1 MQIKANQLGR
11 HLDAGR
17 FAPIYLVYGDEPLL
31 VDEACAS
38 IVEAAEANGFSDRSR
53 FDLAIDGSLDEAL
66 AGAANLSLFASKRM
80 LDIRLPAKGLDRKG
94 SDTIRRYLGSPPPS
108 TMVLCRAPGLDWR
121 TRSSAWHKAI
131 DKAGAVVQVWPV
143 SARELPRW
151 LDQRCRAS
159 GLQLDREAL
168 SILADRVE
176 GNLLAATQ
184 EIEKLRLSGRQGP
197 IGAEEMRDAVGDSA
211 HFDTFQMID
220 TAFAGQGRARLPHG
234 AGAAAG
240 RNPHLHGDGRAGEP
254 TAPSAGSH
262 RRWHAAAAAG
272 TGTASHPR
280 RQPAR
285 RRTDPRA
292 AAHRCRAGPAIQG
305 NAARGCLAVPG
316 TDGGRDRGAATTM
329 GWRIGR
335 SICAWNASD
344 ALAPQVGGWRAP

>member
-220 TAFAGQGRARLPHG
+220 TAFAGQGARACRMARVLRQDGIPIFMVMGALVNQLRRALEVTAGGTPRLPRAR
-234 AGAAAG
+234 AQQV
-240 RNPHLHGDGRAGEP
+240 
-254 TAPSAGSH
+254 T
-262 RRWHAAAAAG
+262 
-272 TGTASHPR
+272 
-280 RQPAR
+280 
-285 RRTDPRA
+285 RA
-292 AAHRCRAGPAIQG
+292 ANRLGAERIQG
-305 NAARGCLAVPG
+305 LLRTAAVLDLQSKGMLRGDAWQSLEQMVVAIAG
-316 TDGGRDRGAATTM
+316 GHDDGLEDRAEYL
-329 GWRIGR
+329 RVER
-335 SICAWNASD
+335 
-344 ALAPQVGGWRAP
+344 Q

>member
-38 IVEAAEANGFSDRSR
+38 IVEAAAANGFSDRNR
-53 FDLAIDGSLDEAL
+53 FDLAVDGSLDEAL

-108 TMVLCRAPGLDWR
+108 TMLLCRAPGLDWR
-121 TRSSAWHKAI
+121 TKSSAWHRAI

-184 EIEKLRLSGRQGP
+184 EIEKLRLSGRQGA

-220 TAFAGQGRARLPHG
+220 TAFAGQGARACRIARVLRQDGIPIFMVMGALVNQLRRALEVTAGGAPRLPRAR
-234 AGAAAG
+234 AQQV
-240 RNPHLHGDGRAGEP
+240 
-254 TAPSAGSH
+254 T
-262 RRWHAAAAAG
+262 
-272 TGTASHPR
+272 
-280 RQPAR
+280 
-285 RRTDPRA
+285 RA
-292 AAHRCRAGPAIQG
+292 ANRLGAERIQG
-305 NAARGCLAVPG
+305 LLRTAAVLDLQSKGMLRGDAWQSLEQMVVAIAG
-316 TDGGRDRGAATTM
+316 GHDDGLEDRAEYL
-329 GWRIGR
+329 RVER
-335 SICAWNASD
+335 
-344 ALAPQVGGWRAP
+344 Q